1 MYQVQRKSN
10 SAAMIMLANVINHAL
25 ELAEQQAEQDEQII
39 QQAERYAD
47 ETGMALWNGGW

>member
-25 ELAEQQAEQDEQII
+25 ELAGQQDEQDAQII
-39 QQAERYAD
+39 KKAERYAD

>member
-1 MYQVQRKSN
+1 
-10 SAAMIMLANVINHAL
+10 MIMLANVINHAL